1 MNASLFLTCFF
12 VYISAMILFGCWIS
26 RRKQSGNDFLLGG
39 RALPLFLTLGTTVAT
54 MVGTGSSM
62 GAVGKSYENG
72 WMGSYM
78 DWAALWVF
86 SLRPGSSPPCANTAS

>member
-1 MNASLFLTCFF
+1 MADIDMNSSLFLTCFF
-12 VYISAMILFGCWIS
+12 VYILAMILFGCWIS

-62 GAVGKSYENG
+62 GAVGKAYQSG
-72 WMGSYM
+72 WMGSLYGLGG
-78 DWAALWVF
+78 ALGIF
-86 SLRPGSSPPCANTAS
+86 ILSLIHI